1 MILLKKLACCYALPM
16 LLAAA
21 PAWAINKCTQKDGKV
36 VYQDAPCQNT
46 AAANETVK
54 TWGAGQAAPSAAG
67 TTSAGFKRVNP
78 NPSLQGPPEAA
89 ALLAIYRRWVDAER
103 LASATGRIA
112 LAGPV
117 ATMQAVQLE
126 AEAVKVDTCLSDAK
140 AALVDLTSKST
151 TALIEF
157 MRKNE
162 IHSLL
167 YTVADRGDLV
177 RTFESQIERAGCEAK
192 SAGK

>member
-1 MILLKKLACCYALPM
+1 MMDARTVAAAAV
-16 LLAAA
+16 LLASTV
-21 PAWAINKCTQKDGKV
+21 PVWAINKCTQKDGRV

-46 AAANETVK
+46 AASTEQVK

-67 TTSAGFKRVNP
+67 TTAAGFKRINP
-78 NPSLQGPPEAA
+78 NANLQGPAEAA
-89 ALLAIYRRWVDAER
+89 PLLAIYRRWVDAER

-126 AEAVKVDTCLSDAK
+126 AEAVKVDACLSDAK
-140 AALVDLTSKST
+140 TALVDLTSKST

-162 IHSLL
+162 LQSML

-177 RTFESQIERAGCEAK
+177 RTFESQIERASCEAK

>member
-1 MILLKKLACCYALPM
+1 MNVQMVTWSVL
-16 LLAAA
+16 LLAGMAA
-21 PAWAINKCTQKDGKV
+21 PAHAINKCTQKDGKV

-46 AAANETVK
+46 ASSTEQVK
-54 TWGAGQAAPSAAG
+54 TWGAGQAAPSAGG
-67 TTSAGFKRVNP
+67 TTAAGFKRVNP
-78 NPSLQGPPEAA
+78 NVNLQGPPQAA
-89 ALLAIYRRWVDAER
+89 PLLAIYRRWVDAER

-126 AEAVKVDTCLSDAK
+126 AEAAKVEPCLGDAK
-140 AALVDLTSKST
+140 TALVDLTSKST

-162 IHSLL
+162 LQSML
-167 YTVADRGDLV
+167 YTIADRGDLV
-177 RTFESQIERAGCEAK
+177 RSFESQIERATCDAK
-192 SAGK
+192 AAGK